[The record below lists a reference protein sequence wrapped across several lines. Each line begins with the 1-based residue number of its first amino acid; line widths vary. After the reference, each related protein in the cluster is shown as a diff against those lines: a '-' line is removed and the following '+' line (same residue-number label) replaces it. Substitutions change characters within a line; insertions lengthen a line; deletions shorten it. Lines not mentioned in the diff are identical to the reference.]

1 MAVSK
6 DVLMNARER
15 LLEELKTVEKELA
28 DHGAHADGSVEVA
41 HDEGFADA
49 AQSTSE
55 RSKVLSMVENLQGR
69 ASEVRAALDRVE
81 RGTYGRCERCGEE
94 INPERL
100 EAIPSVRLCIKC
112 AQRR

>member
-6 DVLMNARER
+6 DVLTSARER
-15 LLEELKTVEKELA
+15 LEAELKTIEQELA
-28 DHGAHADGSVEVA
+28 DLGAHADGSVEVA

-55 RSKVLSMVENLQGR
+55 RSKMLSLVEKLQHR
-69 ASEVRAALDRVE
+69 ASDVKSALDRVE
-81 RGTYGRCERCGEE
+81 RGSYGRCERCGEE

-100 EAIPSVRLCIKC
+100 EAIPSARLCIKC
-112 AQRR
+112 AQKQ